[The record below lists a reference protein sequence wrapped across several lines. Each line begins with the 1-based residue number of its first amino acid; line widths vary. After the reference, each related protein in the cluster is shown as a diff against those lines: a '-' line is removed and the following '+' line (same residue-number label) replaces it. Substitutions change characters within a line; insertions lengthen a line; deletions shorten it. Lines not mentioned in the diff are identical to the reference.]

1 MAEDDSGKS
10 DAVVAAISDLVEG
23 VGREHLPA
31 SYRVALARILDAL
44 AASVK
49 HGSFEVT
56 FHAGAVADIVLK
68 TRERPKR

>member
-10 DAVVAAISDLVEG
+10 DPVADAISNLVEAAA
-23 VGREHLPA
+23 RERLPA

-49 HGSFEVT
+49 YGSLEVI
-56 FHAGAVADIVLK
+56 FHNSAVADIALK